1 MKFDHDILF
10 EFLPEEDKKSFM
22 VWDNVFCNPNG
33 RDAKAA
39 GVARIVA
46 VYRAPFEYVY
56 KKNKIIPNRK
66 ALFIPLDE
74 YELRLKQKLRD
85 NKLDLIL

>member
-22 VWDNVFCNPNG
+22 AWDNVFCNPNG

-46 VYRAPFEYVY
+46 VYRAPFEERV
-56 KKNKIIPNRK
+56 
-66 ALFIPLDE
+66 FIPLSD
-74 YELRLKQKLRD
+74 YELRLKQKERD
-85 NKLDLIL
+85 TKLDSIL

>member
-22 VWDNVFCNPNG
+22 AWDNVFCNPNG

-46 VYRAPFEYVY
+46 VYRAPFEER
-56 KKNKIIPNRK
+56 I
-66 ALFIPLDE
+66 FIPLSE
-74 YELRLKQKLRD
+74 YEVRLKQKVRD
-85 NKLDLIL
+85 TKLDSIL

>member
-1 MKFDHDILF
+1 MEKFDHDILF

-46 VYRAPFEYVY
+46 TYRAPFEERV
-56 KKNKIIPNRK
+56 
-66 ALFIPLDE
+66 LIPLDE
-74 YELRLKQKLRD
+74 YELRVKEKERD
-85 NKLDLIL
+85 NKLNNLGIC

>member
-1 MKFDHDILF
+1 MEKFDHDILF

-46 VYRAPFEYVY
+46 SYRAFEERV
-56 KKNKIIPNRK
+56 
-66 ALFIPLDE
+66 FIPLPK
-74 YELRLKQKLRD
+74 YELRLKQKERN
-85 NKLDLIL
+85 NKLNDLGIC

>member
-22 VWDNVFCNPNG
+22 AWDNIFCNPNG
-33 RDAKAA
+33 LDAKAA

-46 VYRAPFEYVY
+46 IYRAPFEEGV
-56 KKNKIIPNRK
+56 
-66 ALFIPLDE
+66 FIPLPK
-74 YELRLKQKLRD
+74 YELRLKEKERN
-85 NKLDLIL
+85 NKLNNLGIC

>member
-10 EFLPEEDKKSFM
+10 EFIPEEDKKSFM

-33 RDAKAA
+33 LDAKYA

-46 VYRAPFEYVY
+46 IYRAPFEERV
-56 KKNKIIPNRK
+56 
-66 ALFIPLDE
+66 LIPLPE
-74 YELRLKQKLRD
+74 YELRLKQKERN
-85 NKLDLIL
+85 NKLNNLGLC

>member
-22 VWDNVFCNPNG
+22 SWDNVFCNPNG
-33 RDAKAA
+33 LDAKFA

-46 VYRAPFEYVY
+46 IYRAPFEERV
-56 KKNKIIPNRK
+56 
-66 ALFIPLDE
+66 FIPLYE
-74 YELRLKQKLRD
+74 YELRLKQKLRVI
-85 NKLDLIL
+85 KLDSIL

>member
-1 MKFDHDILF
+1 MKFDYDIIF

-22 VWDNVFCNPNG
+22 AWDNVFCNPNG

-46 VYRAPFEYVY
+46 IYRAPFEERV
-56 KKNKIIPNRK
+56 
-66 ALFIPLDE
+66 FIPLDE
-74 YELRLKQKLRD
+74 YEVRLKQKVRD
-85 NKLDLIL
+85 TKLDSIL